1 MVDDDVPF
9 GALLR
14 RLRIAADLTLEQLA
28 EASGVSD
35 RAISDMERG
44 VSRSPRARTIEA
56 IAGGL
61 GLGADDRDRLVAAA
75 RAGRVAPAPVA
86 GLPLP
91 RRVSDFTGRGDELAR
106 ISRWT
111 AAAGPDTPAPVV
123 VVSGP
128 PGVGKTSLAVQAA
141 QSWPAEQHLFVD
153 LRGLDAKPLAPAAV
167 LGKLIRA
174 LSPDLRLVPRELD
187 EATALWQSLAA
198 GRRLVVVLDN
208 AIGEG
213 QVRPVLPP
221 HGPAVVL
228 VTSRRALSGLE
239 GVRRLR
245 LDALS
250 EADAVHLLETILDDP
265 GTDRESL
272 RRIAKLCVNVPL
284 ALRIAGNRLLSR
296 PGWTPGDLIA
306 RLAAQE
312 RRLDALAAGDLQ
324 VKAAFTLSYQQLSGV
339 ARRLFRRLALVPGPS
354 AGVELASVLVE
365 EPVPVTEDAV
375 DELVELSLLQQ
386 RRDGRLEF
394 HDLLRL
400 YAQGELEREE
410 GAADRAA
417 AARRRDTWLLDTAV
431 VAGHFFE
438 PGHGPPPADIPC
450 HLRTGAQAGDWLRR
464 EAENWLPALHAA
476 AAAGEH
482 RRVVE
487 VAESLHWFSDG
498 WANWPHWLDVFS
510 LSTAAARALGDDRL
524 TSVHLGY
531 LAWVDIV
538 CLGRPELALDRARE
552 ALEHAERS
560 GDRRQIAW
568 SQYYVGWALSRLRR
582 WDETLEHA
590 RAAVED
596 FRAVNDREGLPNG
609 LTLCALAV
617 QGRGPADDAI
627 PLHEQVIE
635 AVTDPAT
642 APPPHI
648 ALFVETV
655 SRSFLANIE
664 IAAERWPEALRRVDQ
679 SIAAAARLE
688 HSSERLMTARSQ
700 RALVFARLGRMEA
713 AREEL
718 RAVREL
724 SRRNGDT
731 EPRPGALRDRLAE
744 VEALLA
750 EHDAAQAAAQSAA
763 PAEAQ
768 DEAQDEANS
777 SR

>member
-1 MVDDDVPF
+1 MADDDVPF
-9 GALLR
+9 GAMLR

-35 RAISDMERG
+35 RGISDMERG

-56 IAGGL
+56 IADGL
-61 GLGADDRDRLVAAA
+61 GLGRDERDRLLAAA
-75 RAGRVAPAPVA
+75 RAGRAGSAPVA

-91 RRVSDFTGRGDELAR
+91 RRVSDFTGRDAELAR
-106 ISRWT
+106 IARWT
-111 AAAGPDTPAPVV
+111 AGASAAAPAPVV

-141 QSWPAEQHLFVD
+141 QAWPADQHLFVD
-153 LRGLDAKPLAPAAV
+153 LRGLDDKPLTPAAV

-174 LSPDLRLVPRELD
+174 LSPEQHAVPREPD
-187 EATALWQSLAA
+187 EAAALWQTLCRD
-198 GRRLVVVLDN
+198 RRLVVVLDN
-208 AIGEG
+208 AVSEG

-250 EADAVHLLETILDDP
+250 ETDAVALLGAILDDP
-265 GTDRESL
+265 GASTDSL
-272 RRIAKLCVNVPL
+272 RRIAELCVRVPL

-296 PGWTPGDLIA
+296 PGWTPADLIA

-324 VKAAFTLSYQQLSGV
+324 VKAAFNLSYQQLSGV

-354 AGVELASVLVE
+354 AGVELASVLVQ
-365 EPVPVTEDAV
+365 EPIAVTEDAL
-375 DELVELSLLQQ
+375 DELIELSLLQQ
-386 RRDGRLEF
+386 RPDGRLEF

-417 AARRRDTWLLDTAV
+417 AVRRRDDWLLDTATR
-431 VAGHFFE
+431 AGLFFE
-438 PGHGPPPADIPC
+438 PGQSTPPDGAPFS
-450 HLRTGAQAGDWLRR
+450 TGAQAGDWLRR
-464 EAENWLPALHAA
+464 EAENWLPALQSA
-476 AAAGEH
+476 AAAGQD
-482 RRVVE
+482 RRVAE
-487 VAESLHWFSDG
+487 VADSLHWFSDG

-510 LSTAAARALGDDRL
+510 LSAAAARKLGDDRL
-524 TSVHLGY
+524 TAIHLGY
-531 LAWVDIV
+531 LAWVHIV
-538 CLGRPELALDRARE
+538 CLGQPEIALERARE
-552 ALEHAERS
+552 GLDYAVRS
-560 GDRRQIAW
+560 GDLKQIAW
-568 SQYYVGWALSRLRR
+568 SHYYIGWALSRRQR
-582 WDETLEHA
+582 WDEVLEHG
-590 RAAVED
+590 REAVAG

-617 QGRGPADDAI
+617 QGRGPADEAI

-648 ALFVETV
+648 ALFIETV

-679 SIAAAARLE
+679 SIAAAERLE
-688 HSSERLMTARSQ
+688 HSLERLMTARSQ
-700 RALVFARLGRMEA
+700 RALVFVRLGRMEQ

-718 RAVREL
+718 SAVRVLME
-724 SRRNGDT
+724 RNGSA
-731 EPRPGALRDRLAE
+731 EPRPGALRDRLTE

-750 EHDAAQAAAQSAA
+750 AYDA
-763 PAEAQ
+763 E
-768 DEAQDEANS
+768 NS

>member
-1 MVDDDVPF
+1 MTDDDVPF
-9 GALLR
+9 GAMLR

-35 RAISDMERG
+35 RGISDMERG

-56 IAGGL
+56 IADGL
-61 GLGADDRDRLVAAA
+61 GLGRDERHRLLAAA
-75 RAGRVAPAPVA
+75 RAGRVAGLPVA

-91 RRVSDFTGRGDELAR
+91 RRVSDFTGREAELAR
-106 ISRWT
+106 IARWT
-111 AAAGPDTPAPVV
+111 AGSSAAAPAPVV

-141 QSWPAEQHLFVD
+141 QAWPADAHLFVD
-153 LRGLDAKPLAPAAV
+153 LRGLDDKPLTPAAV

-174 LSPDLRLVPRELD
+174 LSPDQQAVPREPD
-187 EATALWQSLAA
+187 EVAALWQTLSRD
-198 GRRLVVVLDN
+198 RRLVVVLDN
-208 AIGEG
+208 AISEG

-250 EADAVHLLETILDDP
+250 ETDAVALLGAILDDP
-265 GTDRESL
+265 GASAESL
-272 RRIAKLCVNVPL
+272 RRIAELCVRVPL

-296 PGWTPGDLIA
+296 PGWTPADLIA

-324 VKAAFTLSYQQLSGV
+324 VKAAFNLSYQQLSGV

-354 AGVELASVLVE
+354 AGAELAGVLVQ
-365 EPVPVTEDAV
+365 EPIAVTEDAL
-375 DELVELSLLQQ
+375 DELIELSLLQQ
-386 RRDGRLEF
+386 RPDGRLEF

-417 AARRRDTWLLDTAV
+417 AIRRRDDWLLGTAV
-431 VAGHFFE
+431 TAGLFFE
-438 PGHGPPPADIPC
+438 PGHGAPPAGSGS
-450 HLRTGAQAGDWLRR
+450 LLTTGAQAGDWLRD
-464 EAENWLPALHAA
+464 EAENWLPALQSA
-476 AAAGEH
+476 AAAGDD

-487 VAESLHWFSDG
+487 VADSLHWFSDG

-510 LSTAAARALGDDRL
+510 LSVAAARKLGDDRL
-524 TSVHLGY
+524 TAIHLGY
-531 LAWVDIV
+531 LSWVHIV
-538 CLGRPELALDRARE
+538 CLGQPEIALDRARE
-552 ALEHAERS
+552 ALDHARRA
-560 GDRRQIAW
+560 GDRKQIAW
-568 SQYYVGWALSRLRR
+568 AHYYIGWALSRRQR
-582 WDETLEHA
+582 WDDVLAHA
-590 RAAVED
+590 REAVAG

-617 QGRGPADDAI
+617 QGSGPADDAI
-627 PLHEQVIE
+627 PLYEQVIE

-642 APPPHI
+642 APPAHI
-648 ALFVETV
+648 ALFIETV

-664 IAAERWPEALRRVDQ
+664 IAAERWPQALRRVDE
-679 SIAAAARLE
+679 SVAAAERLE
-688 HSSERLMTARSQ
+688 HSLERLMTARSQ
-700 RALVFARLGRMEA
+700 RALVFARLGRMQEA
-713 AREEL
+713 RQEL
-718 RAVREL
+718 SAVRVLME
-724 SRRNGDT
+724 RNGST
-731 EPRPGALRDRLAE
+731 EPRPGALRDRLIE
-744 VEALLA
+744 IESLLA
-750 EHDAAQAAAQSAA
+750 AYDA
-763 PAEAQ
+763 E
-768 DEAQDEANS
+768 NS
-777 SR
+777 NR

>member
-1 MVDDDVPF
+1 MTDDDVPF

-14 RLRIAADLTLEQLA
+14 RLRLAADLTLEQLA

-35 RAISDMERG
+35 RGISDMERG

-56 IAGGL
+56 IADGL
-61 GLGADDRDRLVAAA
+61 RLGPDERARLLAAA
-75 RAGRVAPAPVA
+75 RAGRAISAPVA

-91 RRVSDFTGRGDELAR
+91 RRVSDFTGRAAELAR

-111 AAAGPDTPAPVV
+111 SAASAATPAPVV

-141 QSWPAEQHLFVD
+141 QAWPADQQLFVD
-153 LRGLDAKPLAPAAV
+153 LRGLDDKPLTTAAV

-174 LSPDLRLVPRELD
+174 LSPDQSAVPRELD
-187 EATALWQSLAA
+187 EAAALWHTLSRD
-198 GRRLVVVLDN
+198 RRLVVVLDN
-208 AIGEG
+208 AISEA

-245 LDALS
+245 LDALDES
-250 EADAVHLLETILDDP
+250 DAVALLAAILDDP
-265 GTDRESL
+265 AAPADSL
-272 RRIAKLCVNVPL
+272 RRIAELCVRVPL

-296 PGWTPGDLIA
+296 PGWTPADLIA

-324 VKAAFTLSYQQLSGV
+324 VKAAFNLSYQQLSGV

-354 AGVELASVLVE
+354 AGVELASVLVQ
-365 EPVPVTEDAV
+365 EPIPVTEDAL

-386 RRDGRLEF
+386 RPDGRLEF

-417 AARRRDTWLLDTAV
+417 AIRRRDDWLLDTATH
-431 VAGHFFE
+431 AGLYFE
-438 PGHGPPPADIPC
+438 PGQRSRPAGCPFT
-450 HLRTGAQAGDWLRR
+450 TGAQAGDWLRR
-464 EAENWLPALHAA
+464 EAENWLPALQTA
-476 AAAGEH
+476 AAAGQD

-487 VAESLHWFSDG
+487 VADSLHWFSDG

-510 LSTAAARALGDDRL
+510 LSVGAARRLGDDRL
-524 TSVHLGY
+524 TAIHLGY
-531 LAWVDIV
+531 LAWVHIV
-538 CLGRPELALDRARE
+538 CLGQPEIALDRARE
-552 ALEHAERS
+552 SLDYAIRS
-560 GDRRQIAW
+560 GDDQQIAW
-568 SQYYVGWALSRLRR
+568 AHYYIGWALSRRRR
-582 WDETLEHA
+582 WDEVLEHA
-590 RAAVED
+590 REAVAG

-617 QGRGPADDAI
+617 QGRGPADEAI
-627 PLHEQVIE
+627 PLYEQVIE

-642 APPPHI
+642 APPAHI
-648 ALFVETV
+648 ALFIETV

-664 IAAERWPEALRRVDQ
+664 IAAERWPRALQRVDE
-679 SIAAAARLE
+679 SIAAAERLE
-688 HSSERLMTARSQ
+688 HSLERLMTARSQ
-700 RALVFARLGRMEA
+700 RALVFARLGRMEE
-713 AREEL
+713 ARQEL
-718 RAVREL
+718 AAVRDLME
-724 SRRNGDT
+724 RNGST
-731 EPRPGALRDRLAE
+731 EPRPGALRDRLIE
-744 VEALLA
+744 VESLLA
-750 EHDAAQAAAQSAA
+750 AYDAQ
-763 PAEAQ
+763 
-768 DEAQDEANS
+768 NS